1 MRELR
6 RNLFWLALVL
16 VLLAVGVIVPRLM
29 IVAEIAGRELFLL
42 RWLLLPAVL
51 ILGAVYVT
59 RPKPRD

>member
-16 VLLAVGVIVPRLM
+16 VLIAAGVIVPRLL

-51 ILGAVYVT
+51 ILGAVYLT
-59 RPKPRD
+59 RPKPRR

>member
-51 ILGAVYVT
+51 ILWAVYVT
-59 RPKPRD
+59 RPKPRG